1 MHLLYVLYISVVCKD
16 VKYIVCIPVQDRLP
30 LPPSDM
36 VLTFADITTSK
47 KVLGFSP
54 RTSTAEGIL
63 NEQLYQSPL

>member
-16 VKYIVCIPVQDRLP
+16 VKCIPVQDRLP

-63 NEQLYQSPL
+63 NEQSYQSPL